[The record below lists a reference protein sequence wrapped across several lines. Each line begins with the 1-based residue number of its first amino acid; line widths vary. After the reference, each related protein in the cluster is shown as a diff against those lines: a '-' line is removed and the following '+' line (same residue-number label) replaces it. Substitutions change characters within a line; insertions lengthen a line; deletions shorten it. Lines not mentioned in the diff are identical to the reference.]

1 MSAEV
6 KRESTFWE
14 HLDELRKILFR
25 IIIVV
30 VAVMIVAFL
39 CKGTLFGIILAPSKP
54 DFIVYRLF
62 CHLADRLA
70 LPDIC
75 PETFHVELIN
85 TQLASQ
91 FIIHLSAAFYAG
103 VLLTLPYIIYQIFRF
118 VSPALYANER
128 KYSGRVI
135 CFAVLLFLMGVLL
148 NYFIIFPLSFRF
160 LATYQVEES
169 VINMISLSSYMD
181 TLLLLSLMLG
191 IMAELP
197 IVSWLFAKLGF
208 LTDSFMRKYRKHA
221 IIIILIVAAIITPTA
236 DAFTLMLVFVPI
248 YILYELSILVVKKVC
263 RKKATEIA
271 QQEADWENP
280 YFS

>member
-6 KRESTFWE
+6 KKETTFWE

-25 IIIVV
+25 IAIVV
-30 VAVMIVAFL
+30 AAVMIVAFV
-39 CKGTLFGIILAPSKP
+39 CKDTLFGIVLAPSKP
-54 DFIVYRLF
+54 DFIIYRLF
-62 CHLADRLA
+62 CRLADMLA

-103 VLLTLPYIIYQIFRF
+103 VLLTLPYIVYQIFRF
-118 VSPALYANER
+118 VSPALYTNER

-135 CFAVLLFLMGVLL
+135 FFSVLLFLAGVLL

-169 VINMISLSSYMD
+169 VKNMISLSSYID

-191 IMAELP
+191 LMAELP

-208 LTDSFMRKYRKHA
+208 LTDTFMRKYRKHA
-221 IIIILIVAAIITPTA
+221 IVIILIAAAVITPTA

-248 YILYELSILVVKKVC
+248 YVLYEMSILVVKKVC
-263 RKKATEIA
+263 RKKAAEIA
-271 QQEADWENP
+271 HQEAEWESP
-280 YFS
+280 YFN